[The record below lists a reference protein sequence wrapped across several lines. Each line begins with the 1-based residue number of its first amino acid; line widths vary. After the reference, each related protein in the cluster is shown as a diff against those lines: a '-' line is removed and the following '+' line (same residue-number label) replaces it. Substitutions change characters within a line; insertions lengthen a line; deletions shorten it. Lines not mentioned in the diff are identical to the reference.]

1 MSNNAQQLHDDER
14 LHDDEYVYEQEF
26 QHAEEE
32 IKAFP
37 NIDIKDATVEQL
49 LNMASNKMY
58 LRWKSQ
64 PTKRGQ
70 LLAYLS
76 KDVSMVVA
84 LRAQIERANEQAAKA
99 LTEPAVSSS
108 RC

>member
-64 PTKRGQ
+64 PTKRGRPTASVPLQ
-70 LLAYLS
+70 GRF
-76 KDVSMVVA
+76 DGRGVA
-84 LRAQIERANEQAAKA
+84 G
-99 LTEPAVSSS
+99 TD
-108 RC
+108 